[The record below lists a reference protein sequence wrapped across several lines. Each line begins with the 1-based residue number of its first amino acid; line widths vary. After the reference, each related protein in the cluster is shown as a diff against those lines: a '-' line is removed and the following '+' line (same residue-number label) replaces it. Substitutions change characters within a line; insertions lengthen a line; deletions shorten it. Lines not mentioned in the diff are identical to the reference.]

1 MRGSRVV
8 MAAMLLCCFVAR
20 ERLSGQARAAAPD
33 VPEPYKTT
41 RDQAGHELVKT
52 EEFVVPVGTSVLIKG
67 LEFAGPDCSISSDQE
82 RILTQVFNSLEEIT
96 ENTVNDTNLARV
108 AEFKGMKFE
117 IRGYSTFAGNKGK
130 DKALSEICA
139 NVVLNFLAT
148 QGTPAWR
155 LRAKGLGSKR
165 SATGITQSLRH
176 KLAVEFSRTK

>member
-1 MRGSRVV
+1 MRGSRIV
-8 MAAMLLCCFVAR
+8 MGALLLCCFLPR

-33 VPEPYKTT
+33 VPAPYKTS
-41 RDQAGHELVKT
+41 RDLPEHELVKT
-52 EEFVVPVGTSVLIKG
+52 EEFVVPVGTSVVIKG
-67 LEFAGPDCSISSDQE
+67 LEFAGPECSLSLDQE
-82 RILTQVFNSLEEIT
+82 RIMTQVFNSLEEIT

-139 NVVLNFLAT
+139 NVVLNFLTT

-165 SATGITQSLRH
+165 SATGSTQNLRH

>member
-1 MRGSRVV
+1 VVGGGGGGGGSSGGGEGLGGRGGEGRGG
-8 MAAMLLCCFVAR
+8 
-20 ERLSGQARAAAPD
+20 EG
-33 VPEPYKTT
+33 
-41 RDQAGHELVKT
+41 
-52 EEFVVPVGTSVLIKG
+52 EEGG
-67 LEFAGPDCSISSDQE
+67 
-82 RILTQVFNSLEEIT
+82 EEVRGG
-96 ENTVNDTNLARV
+96 TVNDTNLARV

-139 NVVLNFLAT
+139 NVVLNFLTT